1 MLYRC
6 TTEFQIEEDTIAF
19 RKEYLSEGE
28 TEVENEEKDNQQLE
42 DTVEPISD
50 NEEDN
55 SDGT

>member
-6 TTEFQIEEDTIAF
+6 TTEFQIEEDAIAF
-19 RKEYLSEGE
+19 RKQYLSEGE
-28 TEVENEEKDNQQLE
+28 IEAEDEEKDDQQLE

-55 SDGT
+55 KDDT